1 MARRLISAAAS
12 VGAAGTTTWRAR
24 RPSLMTWPSWV
35 GPAVTGAL
43 AGAAAAT
50 AWFATDTAMQARTR
64 PGLLVRRPL
73 IAGAAAGG
81 VLVLATA
88 ARSLLLPRLEQGG
101 RDLDAGLPDPPGEPT
116 VSGGPGSSVDYHRL
130 GREGAR
136 YVHTPT
142 PPHSIEEVMGQPAVA
157 TPIRVFIGWDS
168 AESID
173 ERVDLAMK
181 ELHRTGAF
189 ERSTLLVQSP
199 AGSGYANPTPAQV
212 VEIAT
217 RGDCASVAVG
227 YGLLPSFLSLDR
239 VELAAHTQ
247 RMLLDRVFAEVA
259 ARPADARPR
268 VLLYGESLGAR
279 VQQRA
284 IDPAALESLGVS
296 SALWVGTPGGVDSD
310 RFRRGLTDEPVIV
323 DRPEQLPRPLP
334 RPHPPVWFLEHDGDP
349 VVRLRRDLLHRR
361 PRWLTDQPRG
371 RNIPEAMS
379 WWPVVTWVQVL
390 IDTLFATNIKPGEF
404 DSRGHD
410 YRADLGAV
418 VAAAYDLPLP
428 EGAEGRLEEVL
439 RRLEVERARRVEGG
453 I

>member
-1 MARRLISAAAS
+1 MQAS
-12 VGAAGTTTWRAR
+12 S
-24 RPSLMTWPSWV
+24 RPSL
-35 GPAVTGAL
+35 
-43 AGAAAAT
+43 
-50 AWFATDTAMQARTR
+50 
-64 PGLLVRRPL
+64 LLRRPL

-81 VLVLATA
+81 VLVMATA

-101 RDLDAGLPDPPGEPT
+101 RDLDVGLPDPPSEPT
-116 VSGGPGSSVDYHRL
+116 VTGGPGSPIDYRRL

-142 PPHSIEEVMGQPAVA
+142 PPDAIEEVMAQPVVA

-173 ERVDLAMK
+173 ERVNLAME

-189 ERSTLLVQSP
+189 ARSTLLVQSP

-212 VEIAT
+212 VEIVT

-239 VELAAHTQ
+239 VELAAQTQ
-247 RMLLDRVFAEVA
+247 QLLLDRVLAEVA
-259 ARPADARPR
+259 ERPAGARPR

-284 IDPAALESLGVS
+284 VDPVALETLGVS

-310 RFRRGLTDEPVIV
+310 RFRRGLTREPVVV
-323 DRPEQLPRPLP
+323 DRPEELPQPLP
-334 RPHPPVWFLEHDGDP
+334 SPHPPVWFLEHDGDP
-349 VVRLRRDLLHRR
+349 VVRLRRDLLYRR
-361 PRWLTDQPRG
+361 PGWLTGQPRG

-390 IDTLFATNIKPGEF
+390 VDTLFATNIKPGEF

-428 EGAEGRLEEVL
+428 EGAEGRLEAVL
-439 RRLEVERARRVEGG
+439 RRLEVERARLVEGG